1 MTIRAFVSLRGSV
14 NDCMNFYPII
24 WKEMMLISKK
34 PWRFLASSM
43 VMPVLY
49 LVTFGWGLGRGMN
62 VGGGTYLEFVLP
74 GILALSAMNN
84 SFGPVSTS
92 LNISKLY
99 TKTIE
104 EVLVSPVSHWDIA
117 LGRAFIGLI
126 RGVFSALMLMLVGLV
141 SGVHM
146 HLSAGF
152 FVVLALTAFCF
163 GAMGVAAAMI
173 AHSHE
178 DMANFNSF
186 FIVPMSFLAGT
197 FFSPDKLPEPF
208 MSMILVYPLTHASLL
223 LRTLAMGGNP
233 PTVSVLVLSVYT
245 VMFFYLAGKL
255 VERKE

>member
-1 MTIRAFVSLRGSV
+1 
-14 NDCMNFYPII
+14 MNFYPII
-24 WKEMMLISKK
+24 WKEMMLVRKK

-62 VGGGTYLEFVLP
+62 VVGGTYLEFVLP

-92 LNISKLY
+92 LNISRLY

-104 EVLVSPVSHWDIA
+104 EVLVSPISPWDIA
-117 LGRAFIGLI
+117 LGRTLTGLM
-126 RGVFSALMLMLVGLV
+126 RGMFSALMLMLVGLI
-141 SGVHM
+141 SGVTM
-146 HLSAGF
+146 HLSPAF
-152 FVVLALTAFCF
+152 FIVLAITAFCF

-186 FIVPMSFLAGT
+186 FIIPMSFLAGT

-208 MSMILVYPLTHASLL
+208 MSLVLVYPLTHANLL
-223 LRTLAMGGNP
+223 LRALAAGGNP
-233 PTVSVLVLSVYT
+233 PIGSVLVLVAYT
-245 VMFFYLAGKL
+245 VMFFCLAGRL
-255 VERKE
+255 VKRGG

>member
-1 MTIRAFVSLRGSV
+1 
-14 NDCMNFYPII
+14 MNVYPIV
-24 WKEMMLISKK
+24 WKEMMLIRKK

-62 VGGGTYLEFVLP
+62 VVGGTYLEFVLP
-74 GILALSAMNN
+74 GIIALSAMNN

-104 EVLVSPVSHWDIA
+104 EVLVSPISPWDIA
-117 LGRAFIGLI
+117 LGRSLTGLM
-126 RGVFSALMLMLVGLV
+126 RGMFSALALMVVGLL

-146 HLSAGF
+146 HLSAAF

-163 GAMGVAAAMI
+163 GAMGVAAAML

-186 FIVPMSFLAGT
+186 FIIPMSFLAGT
-197 FFSPDKLPEPF
+197 FFAPDKLPEPF
-208 MSMILVYPLTHASLL
+208 LSLILVYPLTHASLL
-223 LRTLAMGGNP
+223 LRALATGGNP
-233 PTVSVLVLSVYT
+233 SLGSVLVLAAYT
-245 VMFFYLAGKL
+245 MMFFYIAGRL
-255 VERKE
+255 VKRTG

>member
-1 MTIRAFVSLRGSV
+1 
-14 NDCMNFYPII
+14 MNYYPII
-24 WKEMMLISKK
+24 WKEMMLIRKK

-43 VMPVLY
+43 VTPVLY

-62 VGGGTYLEFVLP
+62 IVGGTYLEFVLP

-104 EVLVSPVSHWDIA
+104 EVLVSPIGPWDIA
-117 LGRAFIGLI
+117 LGRTLTGLI
-126 RGVFSALMLMLVGLV
+126 RGMFSALMLMLVGLI

-146 HLSAGF
+146 HLSPAF
-152 FVVLALTAFCF
+152 FIVLALTAFCF
-163 GAMGVAAAMI
+163 GAMGVAAAML

-186 FIVPMSFLAGT
+186 FIIPMSFLAGT

-208 MSMILVYPLTHASLL
+208 MSLILVYPLTHASLL
-223 LRTLAMGGNP
+223 LRALATGGNP
-233 PTVSVLVLSVYT
+233 SIGSVLVLATYT
-245 VMFFYLAGKL
+245 MMFFYLAGRL
-255 VERKE
+255 VKRTG

>member
-1 MTIRAFVSLRGSV
+1 
-14 NDCMNFYPII
+14 MNFYPII
-24 WKEMMLISKK
+24 WKEIMLIRKK

-62 VGGGTYLEFVLP
+62 VGSGTYLEFVLP

-104 EVLVSPVSHWDIA
+104 EVLVSPVSPWDIA
-117 LGRAFIGLI
+117 LGRASIGLV
-126 RGVFSALMLMLVGLV
+126 RGVFSAVMLMLVGLV

-146 HLSAGF
+146 HLTVEF
-152 FVVLALTAFCF
+152 FIVLALTAFCF

-208 MSMILVYPLTHASLL
+208 MSIVLVYPLTHASLL

-233 PTVSVLVLSVYT
+233 PATSMAVLSAYT